1 MSAVRYLSGEWF
13 DSVRDAIAT
22 MELDPEEGGE
32 AVSFGYVVSELPQSH
47 PRAGSSIAYTLTLHP
62 AERRAS
68 VVEDVSEADVRFTT
82 TYPVAYRVATGQQP
96 AGRAFLDGSI
106 RIGGDIAVLLQRAGD
121 LDELQLRFPEL
132 ITEDGHA

>member
-22 MELDPEEGGE
+22 MELDLEEGGE

-82 TYPVAYRVATGQQP
+82 TYSVAYRVATGEQP

-106 RIGGDIAVLLQRAGD
+106 RIGGDIAVLLQRVGE